1 MSADRDRAAASRDA
15 PSDELVG
22 IVIDAGR
29 RGFSRRR
36 VAVALGISGPALAR
50 IEQIDAHEDAARRRH
65 DLESGRGMSA

>member
-1 MSADRDRAAASRDA
+1 MSADRDRTAAGRDA

-50 IEQIDAHEDAARRRH
+50 IEQIDAREDIPPHASGTPRRA
-65 DLESGRGMSA
+65 GGG